1 MTQNPFQ
8 PWKQTL
14 NLNTNFFRKNEEE
27 FGQKVKNSDF
37 NLNHNNSETSGLQ
50 SCSNNLPAHSHSF
63 ELSNESQQNYPP
75 AVSSTEEQ
83 LQQQQ
88 QQKSSSNPKFSIFN
102 QLNNL
107 HKVNAFDN
115 LLNATTN
122 PDDEELDDDK
132 KQGMRLLM
140 EQAIR

>member
-14 NLNTNFFRKNEEE
+14 NANTNFFRKNEEE

-37 NLNHNNSETSGLQ
+37 NINHNNSEPLGSQ

-63 ELSNESQQNYPP
+63 ELSNESQHNYPP

-83 LQQQQ
+83 LQQQ

-107 HKVNAFDN
+107 HKVTAFDN

-122 PDDEELDDDK
+122 PDDEELSDDK